1 MKGPLHD
8 KTAWFG
14 MLGTLM
20 LLILLIIT
28 KLHRKFGSGSPNSP
42 IVQFDITWTTRGPHN
57 VCVCVT
63 DCYFIVNVL
72 DLPFAFTYNDISQS
86 MPINQ
91 Y

>member
-1 MKGPLHD
+1 MVWDVGEANATHFIDYYEVAQKIRVGFPKQSDSAIRHNIDHKGP
-8 KTAWFG
+8 T
-14 MLGTLM
+14 
-20 LLILLIIT
+20 
-28 KLHRKFGSGSPNSP
+28 
-42 IVQFDITWTTRGPHN
+42 Q
-57 VCVCVT
+57 CVCVT

>member
-1 MKGPLHD
+1 MVWDVGDANATHFIDYYEVAQKIRVGFPKQSHSAIRHNMDHKGP
-8 KTAWFG
+8 T
-14 MLGTLM
+14 
-20 LLILLIIT
+20 
-28 KLHRKFGSGSPNSP
+28 
-42 IVQFDITWTTRGPHN
+42 QC